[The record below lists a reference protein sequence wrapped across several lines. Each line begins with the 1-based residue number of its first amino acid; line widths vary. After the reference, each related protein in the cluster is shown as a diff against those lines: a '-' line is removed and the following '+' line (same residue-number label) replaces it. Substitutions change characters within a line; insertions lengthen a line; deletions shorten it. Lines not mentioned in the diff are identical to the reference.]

1 MARKKAR
8 SFFKQCKDYVRGI
21 TRARKKTL
29 LEKLLEKEQKEK
41 QRKVQTKVYF
51 EVFVADKPLK
61 ELKTEKQNK
70 PEDKPLKELK
80 TDKHNSEEN
89 KHEGIFTEVFVDK
102 PLKELKTEKHN
113 SEENKPEDK
122 PLKELKTEKH
132 NSEENKPEDKP
143 LKEPERQDE
152 TEKRNSKKEFVENE
166 LKNQENH
173 SEGQIQLWCGHC
185 NYSYCKCRPSYRSSD
200 GYCPEC
206 GYYKCHKK
214 RFSNKK
220 SGPHIFDYKGRLINI
235 RKKRI
240 PH

>member
-21 TRARKKTL
+21 TRARKKKL

-51 EVFVADKPLK
+51 EDKPLK

-80 TDKHNSEEN
+80 TEKHNSEEN
-89 KHEGIFTEVFVDK
+89 KLEGIFTEVFVDK

-122 PLKELKTEKH
+122 QLKTEKH

-166 LKNQENH
+166 LKNQENNP
-173 SEGQIQLWCGHC
+173 EGQIQLWCGHC

-206 GYYKCHKK
+206 GYYKCRKK

-220 SGPHIFDYKGRLINI
+220 SGPHIFDYKGRLVNI

>member
-21 TRARKKTL
+21 TRARKKKL

-51 EVFVADKPLK
+51 EGRLYWYPPVPIQLLQSCLHKQF
-61 ELKTEKQNK
+61 KTEKHNSEENK

-102 PLKELKTEKHN
+102 PIKELKTEKHNSEENKPEDKQLKTEKHN

-122 PLKELKTEKH
+122 PLKE
-132 NSEENKPEDKP
+132 S
-143 LKEPERQDE
+143 ERQDE

-166 LKNQENH
+166 LKNQENNP
-173 SEGQIQLWCGHC
+173 EGQ
-185 NYSYCKCRPSYRSSD
+185 
-200 GYCPEC
+200 
-206 GYYKCHKK
+206 
-214 RFSNKK
+214 
-220 SGPHIFDYKGRLINI
+220 
-235 RKKRI
+235 
-240 PH
+240 

>member
-21 TRARKKTL
+21 TRARKKKL
-29 LEKLLEKEQKEK
+29 LEKLLEKELKEK
-41 QRKVQTKVYF
+41 QRKVQMKVYF
-51 EVFVADKPLK
+51 EDKPLK

-70 PEDKPLKELK
+70 PE
-80 TDKHNSEEN
+80 
-89 KHEGIFTEVFVDK
+89 EVFVDK
-102 PLKELKTEKHN
+102 PLKEL
-113 SEENKPEDK
+113 
-122 PLKELKTEKH
+122 
-132 NSEENKPEDKP
+132 
-143 LKEPERQDE
+143 ERQDE
-152 TEKRNSKKEFVENE
+152 TEKRNSKKEFIENE
-166 LKNQENH
+166 LKNQENNP
-173 SEGQIQLWCGHC
+173 EGQIQLWCGHC

-206 GYYKCHKK
+206 GYYKCRKK

-220 SGPHIFDYKGRLINI
+220 SGPHIFDYKGRLVNI